1 MFKNYLKTSL
11 RFLKRNKGFTLI
23 NIVGLSIGTF
33 SCLYILLYVRDQFS
47 YDRYFTRSGDMYR
60 VVTQAGET
68 RSGSPRMQATTTP
81 PVGPALAID
90 FQNDLISTRIAPTIG
105 SEQHLVRY
113 NYHNDG
119 KEVYEKNAYLVDP
132 NFFELFDFHFIAG
145 SAENALN
152 VSNSVVISKEVA
164 DGLFVNTDPVG
175 KKIDIMD
182 GFGDN
187 AFIVTGVV
195 DESIDKSS
203 IQAGLFIR
211 MNPEDFGFL
220 RDNSWVG
227 HNMIYTFVKLKPD
240 VEVGDIEQKLPDFL
254 TRHTGSPAVN
264 SSVSQS
270 LRLQPIHELHTS
282 GEYEGEMGKTVSG
295 FFLNLLL
302 GIAILIQLLASINFM
317 NLATARASKRA
328 KEVGVRKII
337 GAGKNGLILQFL
349 VESCALSLLAVLIAL
364 PLLAGLLPTLNELTG
379 ADIQRTIFVDPTV
392 WLLLVV
398 VAALTG
404 ILAGS
409 YPAFYLAAFQTTKV
423 LKGDFSN
430 SISVGSLRRSLVVS
444 QFVLSIVLISAA
456 VIIGRQLD
464 YIQSRDLGF
473 SKDEEIVLNFYT
485 DVAKKD
491 AVWFAL
497 GLRALPEVSEASQTD
512 NYPGGFHY
520 LDEHV
525 YAVSGAGAGTPVAVQ
540 VLSSDENFLKTLGIP
555 LLCGRDFQPHDTG
568 WVLINQTLA
577 MQLGLDLAK
586 ATGMT
591 VYSASG
597 VRYKIAGVLK
607 DFNYQSLH
615 DQISPFMLVYKLNR
629 FDFNHL
635 IVKASSPHYASLLRN
650 MERLW
655 KERVFV
661 EPFKYSF
668 LSDDVRKMYESEFI
682 MSRIITSFTVFAIV
696 ISCLGLFG
704 LAAFSA
710 EQRTKEIG
718 IRKVM
723 GASVLRIVRL
733 LSMDFLLLICLS
745 FMLAV
750 PITWWIM
757 NRWLN
762 VFAYRIQIS
771 WWMFALSGGAAI
783 FIAMTVV
790 SFQAAK
796 AAVVNP
802 VKSLRAD

>member
-337 GAGKNGLILQFL
+337 GAGKKW
-349 VESCALSLLAVLIAL
+349 S
-364 PLLAGLLPTLNELTG
+364 
-379 ADIQRTIFVDPTV
+379 DP
-392 WLLLVV
+392 
-398 VAALTG
+398 
-404 ILAGS
+404 
-409 YPAFYLAAFQTTKV
+409 
-423 LKGDFSN
+423 
-430 SISVGSLRRSLVVS
+430 SI
-444 QFVLSIVLISAA
+444 
-456 VIIGRQLD
+456 
-464 YIQSRDLGF
+464 
-473 SKDEEIVLNFYT
+473 
-485 DVAKKD
+485 
-491 AVWFAL
+491 
-497 GLRALPEVSEASQTD
+497 P
-512 NYPGGFHY
+512 
-520 LDEHV
+520 
-525 YAVSGAGAGTPVAVQ
+525 
-540 VLSSDENFLKTLGIP
+540 
-555 LLCGRDFQPHDTG
+555 C
-568 WVLINQTLA
+568 
-577 MQLGLDLAK
+577 
-586 ATGMT
+586 
-591 VYSASG
+591 
-597 VRYKIAGVLK
+597 
-607 DFNYQSLH
+607 
-615 DQISPFMLVYKLNR
+615 
-629 FDFNHL
+629 
-635 IVKASSPHYASLLRN
+635 
-650 MERLW
+650 
-655 KERVFV
+655 
-661 EPFKYSF
+661 
-668 LSDDVRKMYESEFI
+668 
-682 MSRIITSFTVFAIV
+682 
-696 ISCLGLFG
+696 
-704 LAAFSA
+704 
-710 EQRTKEIG
+710 
-718 IRKVM
+718 
-723 GASVLRIVRL
+723 
-733 LSMDFLLLICLS
+733 
-745 FMLAV
+745 
-750 PITWWIM
+750 
-757 NRWLN
+757 
-762 VFAYRIQIS
+762 
-771 WWMFALSGGAAI
+771 
-783 FIAMTVV
+783 
-790 SFQAAK
+790 
-796 AAVVNP
+796 
-802 VKSLRAD
+802 